1 MNETPD
7 ELTMGQG
14 AAMVPILQGRAVRQ
28 QRYVASFTSSISD
41 TSPELIADGGHA
53 AVCAE
58 LAAHIRLE
66 AQWSLVV
73 VARTRLE
80 QLADIVEASA
90 ALPEGDY
97 LWTVEISPGIEA
109 TYRVTE
115 MAAAQADLLQ
125 VA

>member
-7 ELTMGQG
+7 EMTMGQG
-14 AAMVPILQGRAVRQ
+14 AAMAQILQGRAVGQ
-28 QRYVASFTSSISD
+28 QRYVASFTSSVSD
-41 TSPELIADGGHA
+41 TSPELIAEGGHA
-53 AVCAE
+53 TACAE

-73 VARTRLE
+73 PARTRLE
-80 QLADIVEASA
+80 QLAAIVEASA
-90 ALPEGDY
+90 SLPEGDY

-109 TYRVTE
+109 TYRVSE
-115 MAAAQADLLQ
+115 MAPADADLLR